1 MHRRHKSIALSNG
14 SLHDQRSYGICIK
27 GKAAGSVGVQRQ
39 TLVKQKILRS
49 LAKRRTPKTNS
60 NICKCT
66 VTGICKCRIEILLPV
81 NRIVI
86 TVDCVILQGDTSLTE
101 IIVSLKSSLFAEIV
115 KCSHNLEGGTWRICT
130 ICGSVQK
137 TAVILVVYQIVPI
150 IPNGI
155 GIKIRLAHFYKP
167 FSGRWFHYHNSPSS
181 VTQCIVCNALKIGIQ
196 GRYNRISGILLI
208 KELILHLS
216 QKKGMGS
223 QKGKVRL

>member
-1 MHRRHKSIALSNG
+1 MPYAIGRHKSIALSNG
-14 SLHDQRSYGICIK
+14 SLHDQRRYGICIK

-81 NRIVI
+81 NCIVI
-86 TVDCVILQGDTSLTE
+86 TVDRVILQGDTSLTE
-101 IIVSLKSSLFAEIV
+101 IIVSLKSSFFAEIV

-150 IPNGI
+150 TPMVLGS
-155 GIKIRLAHFYKP
+155 K
-167 FSGRWFHYHNSPSS
+167 SGLLTSTSLFPVDGSITTTAPLLSP
-181 VTQCIVCNALKIGIQ
+181 NAL
-196 GRYNRISGILLI
+196 YAML
-208 KELILHLS
+208 
-216 QKKGMGS
+216 
-223 QKGKVRL
+223 

>member
-1 MHRRHKSIALSNG
+1 MNRDDIAHHL
-14 SLHDQRSYGICIK
+14 R
-27 GKAAGSVGVQRQ
+27 GKDTIRC
-39 TLVKQKILRS
+39 
-49 LAKRRTPKTNS
+49 KRR
-60 NICKCT
+60 
-66 VTGICKCRIEILLPV
+66 
-81 NRIVI
+81 
-86 TVDCVILQGDTSLTE
+86 Q
-101 IIVSLKSSLFAEIV
+101 
-115 KCSHNLEGGTWRICT
+115 NLEGGTWRICT